1 MAHQE
6 RKTLFAEMIIPLPV
20 PGTFTYRIPYEL
32 NNTVRVGQ
40 RAIVQFGRK
49 KVLSGIISR
58 LHEQIPTAFSPKYI
72 LGLLDEKPVIYEQ
85 QLEFWN
91 WMQRYYLCHIGEVMQ
106 AALPSA
112 LKLSSESLIT
122 LSDTYIQDQQTLNE
136 YEFQIVEAL
145 QLQSKLSLTDVSQ
158 ILGFQKVMPL
168 IKNMIDKKLIVMEE
182 DLKEKYHEKKEKF
195 VRLTSDFQEE
205 EAMRQLMDQLEKRA
219 YKQLE
224 IVLAFLSFAADNKGE
239 REMAQQA
246 LLKKSNASH
255 TQLKALADKGVFDI
269 YEKKVSRL
277 TRYQA
282 DALPETIQFTVNQQY
297 AYTQILEQLAEK
309 PAVLLHGVTSSGKTE
324 LYIKLIDSYLRKG
337 EQVLF
342 LLPEIALTTQI
353 ISRLKKYFGE
363 QLGVYHSRYNLHER
377 VEIWQ
382 DVLQFE
388 QNNTNAT
395 HQLVIGPRSA
405 LFLPYKK
412 LGLIIVDEEHD
423 NSYKQFDPAPRYHAR
438 DAALM
443 LARMHGAKV
452 LLGSATPAYESYF
465 NAKTGKYGL
474 VEINERYGGI
484 KLPAIEIVNLREEKK
499 RKTIQAHFSRPLML
513 QMEEAIKQ
521 QEQVI
526 LFQNRRGFALR
537 LECDECNWVPECRHC
552 DVTLIYHKSQR
563 MLRCHYC
570 GYAVEV
576 PAECPECRSTAL
588 RMHGFGTEKVQDE
601 LQLLMPEAR
610 IGRLDLDTTRSKF
623 GFQQIIEAFEDHKT
637 DILAGTQMV
646 TKGLDFDRVSIVGIL
661 NADNM
666 LSYPDFRAHE
676 RSYQLMAQ
684 VSGRAGRKTKQG
696 KVIIQTHQPGHP
708 ILKDV
713 IDNNYK
719 ELFER
724 QMLIRKQYQYPPY
737 HRLILVKL
745 KHRDQHKLNV
755 AASDFALLL
764 REVFGK
770 NMLGPEFPMIS
781 RIRNLYIKHI
791 LLKFDRRQAP
801 DEIKSE
807 LLKKLAIFSGNI
819 DYKSV
824 IVHLDVDPQ

>member
-1 MAHQE
+1 MTQLA

-32 NNTVRVGQ
+32 NETVKVGQ

-49 KVLSGIISR
+49 KVLAGIISQ
-58 LHEQIPTAFSPKYI
+58 LHEKIPSNFSPKYI
-72 LGLLDEKPVIYEQ
+72 LGLLDENPVIFPQ
-85 QLEFWN
+85 QLEFWS
-91 WMQRYYLCHIGEVMQ
+91 WMQQYYMCHIGELMQ

-122 LSDTYIQDQQTLNE
+122 LSQNFQPDVQSLNE
-136 YEFQIVEAL
+136 YEYQIVEAL
-145 QLQSKLSLTDVSQ
+145 ELQSKLTLTEVSQ

-168 IKNMIDKKLIVMEE
+168 IKNMIDKKMIVMEE
-182 DLKEKYHEKKEKF
+182 DLKEKYHEKTEKF
-195 VRLTSDFQEE
+195 VRLASQMKSD
-205 EAMRQLMDQLEKRA
+205 EAMQQLMNQLEKRA

-224 IVLAFLSFAADNKGE
+224 IVLAFLSQATGDEQEKE
-239 REMAQQA
+239 VSQQV

-255 TQLKALADKGVFDI
+255 AQLKALAEKGVFEI
-269 YEKKVSRL
+269 FERSISRL
-277 TRYQA
+277 TRYTA
-282 DALPETIQFTVNQQY
+282 NSSPDAIQLATNQQL
-297 AYTQILEQLAEK
+297 ALDQIQQHFTEK
-309 PAVLLHGVTSSGKTE
+309 AAVLLHGVTSSGKTE
-324 LYIKLIDSYLRKG
+324 IYIKLIDKHLKRG

-353 ISRLKKYFGE
+353 IQRLKGFFGE
-363 QLGVYHSRYNLHER
+363 QLGVYHSRYNAHER

-382 DVLQFE
+382 DVLKFDPE
-388 QNNTNAT
+388 KKSTT

-405 LFLPYKK
+405 LFLPFKK

-423 NSYKQFDPAPRYHAR
+423 NSYKQFDPSPRYHAR

-484 KLPAIEIVNLREEKK
+484 QLPDIEIVNLREEKK
-499 RKTIQAHFSRPLML
+499 RKTIQSHFSRPLML
-513 QMEEAIKQ
+513 QMAEAIKK

-537 LECDECNWVPECRHC
+537 LECDECNWMPECRHC

-576 PAECPECRSTAL
+576 PSECPECKSTAL

-601 LQLLMPEAR
+601 LQILMPDAR
-610 IGRLDLDTTRSKF
+610 IGRLDMDTTRSKF

-637 DILAGTQMV
+637 NILAGTQMV

-696 KVIIQTHQPGHP
+696 KVIIQTHQPGHQ

-713 IDNNYK
+713 IGNNYI

-724 QMLIRKQYQYPPY
+724 QMIIRRQYQYPPY
-737 HRLILVKL
+737 YRLILIRL
-745 KHRDQHKLNV
+745 KHRDAHKLNV
-755 AASDFALLL
+755 AASDLALML

-770 NMLGPEFPMIS
+770 NLLGPEFPMIS

-791 LLKFDRRQAP
+791 LLKFDRRDQAV
-801 DEIKSE
+801 ELKIQ

-824 IVHLDVDPQ
+824 IVQIDVDPQ

>member
-1 MAHQE
+1 
-6 RKTLFAEMIIPLPV
+6 MIIPLPV

-32 NNTVRVGQ
+32 NDEVKVGQ

-58 LHEQIPTAFSPKYI
+58 LHEEIPTDFSAKYI
-72 LGLLDEKPVIYEQ
+72 LGLLDEKPVIFPQ
-85 QLEFWN
+85 QLEFWS
-91 WMQRYYLCHIGEVMQ
+91 WMQQYYMCQLGELMQ

-122 LSDTYIQDQQTLNE
+122 LSQSFNPDLQTLNE
-136 YEFQIVEAL
+136 HEFQIVEAL
-145 QLQSKLSLTDVSQ
+145 ELQNKLTLTEVSQ

-168 IKNMIDKKLIVMEE
+168 IKNMIDKKMIVMEE
-182 DLKEKYHEKKEKF
+182 DLKEKYQEKTEKF
-195 VRLTSDFQEE
+195 VRLTPQFKEE

-224 IVLAFLSFAADNKGE
+224 IVLAFLSHPAGNEQEKE
-239 REMAQQA
+239 VSQPL

-255 TQLKALADKGVFDI
+255 AQIKALVEKGVFEVF
-269 YEKKVSRL
+269 EKTISRL
-277 TRYQA
+277 TRYTA
-282 DALPETIQFTVNQQY
+282 NSTPDAIELAPNQQS
-297 AYTQILEQLAEK
+297 ALEQIQQHFTEK
-309 PAVLLHGVTSSGKTE
+309 AAVLLHGITSSGKTE
-324 LYIKLIDSYLRKG
+324 IYIKLINEHLKKG

-353 ISRLKKYFGE
+353 ILRLKGFFGG
-363 QLGVYHSRYNLHER
+363 QLGVYHSRYNMNER
-377 VEIWQ
+377 AEIWQ
-382 DVLQFE
+382 DVLQFDPE
-388 QNNTNAT
+388 KTNNT
-395 HQLVIGPRSA
+395 HQLLIGPRSA
-405 LFLPYKK
+405 LFLPFKK

-423 NSYKQFDPAPRYHAR
+423 NSYKQFDPSPRYHAR

-443 LARMHGAKV
+443 LARMQGAKV

-484 KLPAIEIVNLREEKK
+484 QLPAIEIVNLREEKK
-499 RKTIQAHFSRPLML
+499 RKTIQSHFSRPLMQ
-513 QMEEAIKQ
+513 QMAEAIKK
-521 QEQVI
+521 QEQII

-537 LECDECNWVPECRHC
+537 LECDECNWIPECRHC

-563 MLRCHYC
+563 LLRCHYC

-576 PAECPECRSTAL
+576 PAECSQCKSTAL
-588 RMHGFGTEKVQDE
+588 RMHGFGTEKVQEE
-601 LQLLMPEAR
+601 LQLLMPDAR
-610 IGRLDLDTTRSKF
+610 IGRLDMDTTRSKF

-637 DILAGTQMV
+637 DVLAGTQMV
-646 TKGLDFDRVSIVGIL
+646 TKGLDFDKVSIVGIL

-684 VSGRAGRKTKQG
+684 VSGRAGRKNKQG
-696 KVIIQTHQPGHP
+696 KVIIQTHQPGHQV
-708 ILKDV
+708 LKDV
-713 IDNNYK
+713 IGNNYK

-737 HRLILVKL
+737 YRLILVRL
-745 KHRDQHKLNV
+745 KHRDEHKLNV
-755 AASDFALLL
+755 AASELALMLK
-764 REVFGK
+764 EIFGK
-770 NMLGPEFPMIS
+770 NMLGPEFPMVS

-791 LLKFDRRQAP
+791 LLKFDRRGQTV
-801 DEIKSE
+801 ELKQQ
-807 LLKKLAIFSGNI
+807 LLKKLAIFSGNV

-824 IVHLDVDPQ
+824 IVQIDVDPQ